1 MKRSILPAALV
12 AFVVALVTVVGF
24 NRIQQNRAPQRIQVE
39 HVDAAPTSKIL
50 YTKDNDGQIVP
61 LDFTGTAAA
70 VKDAVVHIRSTQT
83 RAPRGQR
90 QYPNQ
95 PDMNDM
101 FERFFGPLPDNM
113 RPQEP
118 NRRAPNGDQPFRMG
132 TGSGVIISPD
142 GYIVTNNHVIDQADD
157 LEVTL
162 NDNRTYKAELIGTA
176 PKFDLALLK
185 VEETGLPVIPFANS
199 DAVQV
204 GEWVLAIGN
213 PFDLNSTVTAGI
225 VSAKGRNIRILEG
238 QTAVESF
245 IQTDAAINP
254 GNSGGALVDLRGG
267 LVGINTAIASRTGS
281 YAGYGFAVPA
291 ALVEKIVQDLI
302 EYGAVQRGFLGAQI
316 VGVNANV
323 AREYGLERNSG
334 VYVAELTEGSSA
346 AEAGVE
352 QGDVIIAIDG
362 AEVRTNPQLLER
374 ISRKRPGDVVQLTVD
389 RNGRER
395 TFDVTLLNQSGST
408 ELAAVAAGNYNP
420 TLGAELVET
429 DAGVQVKSLRANGK
443 LRRATNM
450 EEGFVITDIDRRPVR
465 DLRDLEAALNDAKGG
480 VLLSG
485 KYPDSD
491 RTEYFAFGI

>member
-12 AFVVALVTVVGF
+12 AFVVALVTVIGF
-24 NRIQQNRAPQRIQVE
+24 NRLQTNAQPQRIQVE

-50 YTKDNDGQIVP
+50 YTKDNDGKVVP

-83 RAPRGQR
+83 QARRGQSR
-90 QYPNQ
+90 YPQQ

-118 NRRAPNGDQPFRMG
+118 NRRGPDGDRPIRMG
-132 TGSGVIISPD
+132 TGSGVIISQD

-185 VEETGLPVIPFANS
+185 VEETGLPIIPFADS

-225 VSAKGRNIRILEG
+225 VSAKGRSIRILEG

-254 GNSGGALVDLRGG
+254 GNSGGALVDLQGG

-291 ALVEKIVQDLI
+291 ALVEKIVEDLI
-302 EYGAVQRGFLGAQI
+302 EFGAVQRGFLGAQI
-316 VGVNANV
+316 VGVNANI
-323 AREYGLERNSG
+323 AREYDLDRNSG
-334 VYVAELTEGSSA
+334 VYVAELTAGSSA
-346 AEAGVE
+346 ARAGVE
-352 QGDVIIAIDG
+352 EGDVIIAVDG
-362 AEVRTNPQLLER
+362 TEVRTNPELLER

-389 RNGRER
+389 RSGRER
-395 TFDVTLLNQSGST
+395 TFDVTLLNQSGNT

-429 DAGVQVKSLRANGK
+429 DAGIQVQTLRANGR

-450 EEGFVITDIDRRPVR
+450 EEGFVITGVDRTSVRSVR
-465 DLRDLEAALNDAKGG
+465 DLERALEEARGG
-480 VLLSG
+480 VMLSG

-491 RTEYFAFGI
+491 DVEYFAFGI